1 MQLAIFLIEHAFAPS
16 RIIEAGARRAQR
28 VHRTTPWRLLR
39 GRDAHL
45 ARLRGVRL
53 QIGDSPER
61 ILERYPLLDRPS
73 RVYGAIAFYLDHQAE
88 IDAYLEAGKREFE
101 ASTDV
106 PLSESSPALW
116 DKLQQARAKMG
127 EPRP

>member
-1 MQLAIFLIEHAFAPS
+1 MQSEYIEQRNGGYYVAGTRISLDSVVYAFKS
-16 RIIEAGARRAQR
+16 
-28 VHRTTPWRLLR
+28 
-39 GRDAHL
+39 
-45 ARLRGVRL
+45 
-53 QIGDSPER
+53 GDSPER

-106 PLSESSPALW
+106 PLSESSPALYR
-116 DKLQQARAKMG
+116 LQQARAKMG